1 MTAGEVRVSTV
12 NTTDVSERAT
22 TPATADHQV
31 LLHVSGLRKTYQGST
46 YAAVDGVD
54 FDVREGES
62 LVLLGPSGCGKTT
75 TLRCVAGLE
84 QPQAGTI
91 EIGGQPVYSSD
102 RRILV
107 PARQRELGM
116 VFQSYA
122 IWPHMSVLG
131 NAVFPLT
138 AVSRRHRLR
147 RSAIRQKGLEALE
160 MVRLAEFA
168 KRRATDLSGGQQQR
182 LALAR
187 ALIGNPRLLLLDEP
201 LSNLDERLRRDMR
214 AELRELQRRLR
225 ITMVYVTHDQVE
237 ALALG
242 DRIAVL
248 RDGKIEQVAD
258 PQYLYEEPVNEFVAK
273 FLGFSNILPGTVT
286 SCGGD
291 LGVVSTALG
300 PLTCRMPPTLAAG
313 SPAVAGFRPVSA
325 VVAGPGDRGADANV
339 LSGTLESSIF
349 VGESWECQ
357 VRVGDT
363 VVRITSAARPEVD
376 IGGTV
381 TVSVPPRQIRAFAP

>member
-1 MTAGEVRVSTV
+1 V
-12 NTTDVSERAT
+12 NATDVSERAAT
-22 TPATADHQV
+22 TPATTGNRV
-31 LLHVSGLRKTYQGST
+31 LLRVSGLRKTYQGSS
-46 YAAVDGVD
+46 YAAVDGVG
-54 FDVREGES
+54 FEVREGES

-84 QPQAGTI
+84 QPQEGTI
-91 EIGGQPVYSSD
+91 EIGGAAVYSSEH
-102 RRILV
+102 RILV
-107 PARQRELGM
+107 PARQRQLGM

-122 IWPHMSVLG
+122 IWPHMSVLD

-138 AVSRRHRLR
+138 AVPRRRRLR
-147 RSAIRQKGLEALE
+147 RAAIRQKGLETLE
-160 MVRLAEFA
+160 LVRLAEFA

-214 AELRELQRRLR
+214 AELRELQRRLG

-248 RDGKIEQVAD
+248 REGKVEQLAD
-258 PQYLYEEPVNEFVAK
+258 PQDLYEEPVNEFVAR
-273 FLGFSNILPGTVT
+273 FLGFSNILPGTVQ
-286 SCGGD
+286 SRDGE

-300 PLTCRMPPTLAAG
+300 PLTCRVPPALAAG
-313 SPAVAGFRPVSA
+313 DAAVAGFRPACA
-325 VVAGPGDRGADANV
+325 VVTDGNTVEANT

-357 VRVGDT
+357 VRVGDAL
-363 VVRITSAARPEVD
+363 VRVTSRARPP
-376 IGGTV
+376 GALGA
-381 TVSVPPRQIRAFAP
+381 TVSVTVPPREIRAFAP

>member
-1 MTAGEVRVSTV
+1 V
-12 NTTDVSERAT
+12 NAIDVSERAAAMAPT
-22 TPATADHQV
+22 TGNQV
-31 LLHVSGLRKTYQGST
+31 LLRVSGLRKTYQGSS
-46 YAAVDGVD
+46 YAAVDGVG
-54 FDVREGES
+54 FEVREGES

-84 QPQAGTI
+84 QPQEGLI
-91 EIGGQPVYSSD
+91 EINGAAVYSSAH
-102 RRILV
+102 RILV
-107 PARQRELGM
+107 PARQRQLGM

-122 IWPHMSVLG
+122 IWPHMSVLD
-131 NAVFPLT
+131 NAIFPLT
-138 AVSRRHRLR
+138 TVPRRTRLR
-147 RSAIRQKGLEALE
+147 RSAIRQKGMEALE
-160 MVRLAEFA
+160 LVRLAELA

-214 AELRELQRRLR
+214 AELRELQRQLK

-248 RDGKIEQVAD
+248 RDGKVEQLAD
-258 PQYLYEEPVNEFVAK
+258 PQDLYEEPDNEFVAR
-273 FLGFSNILPGTVT
+273 FLGFSNILPGLVQ
-286 SCGGD
+286 SRDGE
-291 LGVVSTALG
+291 LGVVATALG
-300 PLTCRMPPTLAAG
+300 ALTCRVPDGLAVG
-313 SPAVAGFRPVSA
+313 SEAVAGFRPGCA
-325 VVAGPGDRGADANV
+325 VVTDGDVADANTM
-339 LSGTLESSIF
+339 SGTLESSIF

-363 VVRITSAARPEVD
+363 LVRVTSRARPP
-376 IGGTV
+376 GALGA
-381 TVSVPPRQIRAFAP
+381 TVSVTVPPREIRAFAP

>member
-1 MTAGEVRVSTV
+1 MSTV
-12 NTTDVSERAT
+12 KAVKVSE
-22 TPATADHQV
+22 PATATSAATDRQV
-31 LLHVSGLRKTYQGST
+31 LLRVSGLRKVYQGSS

-54 FDVREGES
+54 FEVSSGES

-91 EIGGQPVYSSD
+91 EIGGEPVYSSAE
-102 RRILV
+102 RILV
-107 PARQRELGM
+107 PARQRNLGM

-122 IWPHMSVLG
+122 IWPHLSVLD

-138 AVSRRHRLR
+138 AVPRRRRLR
-147 RSAIRQKGLEALE
+147 RSAIRQKGMEALE
-160 MVRLAEFA
+160 LVRLADFA

-187 ALIGNPRLLLLDEP
+187 ALIGSPRLLLLDEP

-214 AELRELQRRLR
+214 AELRELQRSLE

-248 RDGKIEQVAD
+248 REGKVEQLTD
-258 PQYLYEEPVNEFVAK
+258 PQDLYEQPANEFVAR
-273 FLGFSNILPGTVT
+273 FLGFSNLLSGTVE
-286 SCGGD
+286 SREGE
-291 LGVVSTALG
+291 LGVVVTDLG
-300 PLTCRMPPTLAAG
+300 RLTCRVPASLAVG
-313 SPAVAGFRPVSA
+313 TPAVVGFRPVSVA
-325 VVAGPGDRGADANV
+325 VAESDVDTGGNV
-339 LSGTLESSIF
+339 LRGVLESSIF

-357 VRVGDT
+357 LRVGET
-363 VVRITSAARPEVD
+363 VVRLTCRARPEAAVGATM
-376 IGGTV
+376 I
-381 TVSVPPRQIRAFAP
+381 VSLPPRQLLAFAP

>member
-1 MTAGEVRVSTV
+1 VSTV
-12 NTTDVSERAT
+12 NATNVTERSAT
-22 TPATADHQV
+22 SPAATERQV
-31 LLHVSGLRKTYQGST
+31 LLRVSGLRKTYVGST

-84 QPQAGTI
+84 QPQGGTI
-91 EIGGQPVYSSD
+91 EIGGQPAYSSE
-102 RRILV
+102 RKILV
-107 PARQRELGM
+107 PARERKLGM

-122 IWPHMSVLG
+122 IWPHMTVLD

-138 AVSRRHRLR
+138 AVPRRQRPR
-147 RSAIRQKGLEALE
+147 RAAIRQKGLETLE
-160 MVRLAEFA
+160 LVRLADFA

-214 AELRELQRRLR
+214 AELRELQRRLG

-248 RDGKIEQVAD
+248 REGKVEQLTD
-258 PQYLYEEPVNEFVAK
+258 PQNLYEEPVNEFVAR
-273 FLGFSNILPGTVT
+273 FLGFSNILPGTVE
-286 SCGGD
+286 SCDGE

-300 PLTCRMPPTLAAG
+300 TLRCRMPTV
-313 SPAVAGFRPVSA
+313 PAVGSTVAAGFRPGSA
-325 VVAGPGDRGADANV
+325 VVAGSGDGAAGHNT
-339 LSGTLESSIF
+339 LSGALVASIF

-363 VVRITSAARPEVD
+363 VVRITSPARPEVEV
-376 IGGTV
+376 GGTV
-381 TVSVPPRQIRAFAP
+381 TVSLPPRRVVAFAP